1 MAMKINRPTVL
12 VDSINR
18 LCNECLLIFSSTD
31 LVYEGENPPY
41 HVDIST
47 PPGGKTQYGITKSAF
62 ESDVLTLKN
71 GIIFRLSNMIGPKY
85 QYEKVGCK
93 FLQFLTEK
101 LASKEYLGL
110 FHDQVRSF
118 VYVKDVANLMCKT
131 VDIYLSGGV
140 ENFDKQGIYNVGG
153 PSGCS
158 RVDLARDL
166 CAVTNT
172 PFAVHDEKKENFISP
187 PLEANGKT
195 ATWTVFN
202 TSNSTVFIVPGV
214 QNPRD
219 VTMDSSRTEEVFN
232 LKFKTMR
239 EAIALSI

>member
-1 MAMKINRPTVL
+1 MAMKINRPTAL
-12 VDSINR
+12 IDSINKS
-18 LCNECLLIFSSTD
+18 CKECLLIFSSTD

-41 HVDIST
+41 HVDVST
-47 PPGGKTQYGITKSAF
+47 PPAGKTQYGITKYAF
-62 ESDVLTLKN
+62 ERDVLTLKN
-71 GIIFRLSNMIGPKY
+71 GVVFRLSNMIGPKY

-118 VYVKDVANLMCKT
+118 VYVKDVASLISKT
-131 VDIYLSGGV
+131 VDIFLS
-140 ENFDKQGIYNVGG
+140 EETFDKQGIYNVGG

-166 CAVTNT
+166 CAVTDT
-172 PFAVHDEKKENFISP
+172 PFAVHENKEESFV
-187 PLEANGKT
+187 PLEDG
-195 ATWTVFN
+195 TWTVYN
-202 TSNSTVFIVPGV
+202 TSNSTVFIIPGI

-232 LKFKTMR
+232 MKFKTMR
-239 EAIALSI
+239 EAIALSV